1 MKRFALGLAI
11 LTLTFASL
19 AAAQGNGSILP
30 KSSRDPLQNV
40 NKPLTPKS
48 ALPTP
53 RPITSIDSKVV
64 TGTRDP
70 RVELD
75 KIEQQQQQITV
86 KSKTLAQPAVRYR
99 PAIPE
104 TAGKTGSG
112 LNAPY
117 RKPVANK
124 N

>member
-53 RPITSIDSKVV
+53 RPITPIDSKVV
-64 TGTRDP
+64 TGNRDP

-75 KIEQQQQQITV
+75 KIEQQQITV
-86 KSKTLAQPAVRYR
+86 KSKTLPQPAVRYR

>member
-40 NKPLTPKS
+40 NKPLTLKS

-75 KIEQQQQQITV
+75 KIEQQQITV